1 MDGYLFIRRDD
12 INFIKSEDVYAYIY
26 NDKSKLFVNYS
37 LKVLEQKLSSEIFIR
52 CHRSYLVNI
61 DKVVKFI
68 TAANFKLLLENGME
82 VPISRNK
89 KKIVAEKVGIED

>member
-1 MDGYLFIRRDD
+1 LDGYLFIRRDD